1 MNKNEKKCLISKLNN
16 INEELSKENNLL
28 LELEKR
34 KTKDNKL
41 IEWVEIDLRLLNNQ
55 KIMIEKAL
63 INDFLEEL

>member
-1 MNKNEKKCLISKLNN
+1 MNTNEKKCLISKLNN